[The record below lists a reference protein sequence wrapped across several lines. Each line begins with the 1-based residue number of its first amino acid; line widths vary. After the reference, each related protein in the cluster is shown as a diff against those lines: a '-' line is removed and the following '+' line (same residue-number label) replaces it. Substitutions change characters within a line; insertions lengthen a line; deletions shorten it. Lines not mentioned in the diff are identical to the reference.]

1 VNNLKI
7 DENFV
12 FPVYIYEDT
21 LNEIKKL
28 CEKNEN
34 EIFGY
39 LIGLIC
45 KWNNSIY
52 IIIEE
57 KLFIEGTFY
66 SHKISTSQIEGTA
79 GKYDKEF
86 QKLKENRNM
95 KNLRVVGWWHSHPD
109 LGCFLS
115 FTDLHTQKVF
125 FPESYQVALV
135 LDPVN
140 DNYEFFTLD
149 NNVKRKY
156 ADVIYAIISRS

>member
-1 VNNLKI
+1 MKI
-7 DENFV
+7 DEDFV
-12 FPVYIYEDT
+12 FPVYIYEDI
-21 LNEIKKL
+21 LSEIRKL

-39 LIGLIC
+39 LIGLIY

-57 KLFIEGTFY
+57 ELFIEGTFY

-79 GKYDKEF
+79 GKYEKEF
-86 QKLKENRNM
+86 QKLKQIRNM

-135 LDPVN
+135 VDPVK
-140 DNYEFFTLD
+140 DDYKFYTLD
-149 NNVKRKY
+149 KNKKKKY
-156 ADVIYAIISRS
+156 TAINYAVIARS

>member
-1 VNNLKI
+1 MKI
-7 DENFV
+7 DEDFV

-21 LNEIKKL
+21 LNDMRDL
-28 CEKNEN
+28 CKKNEN

-45 KWNNSIY
+45 RWNNNFY

-66 SHKISTSQIEGTA
+66 SHKLSTSQIEGTA
-79 GKYDKEF
+79 GKYEREF
-86 QKLKENRNM
+86 QKLKKNKNM

-135 LDPVN
+135 IDPVKV
-140 DNYEFFTLD
+140 DYEFFTLD
-149 NNVKRKY
+149 KNTKKKY
-156 ADVIYAIISRS
+156 IIVNHAVISRT